1 MLFYQRPVLL
11 VYMPLI
17 FQFLA
22 LVTPSDVNVIHA
34 AMYPQNFACVAT
46 CVLYSWKLTF
56 EK

>member
-1 MLFYQRPVLL
+1 MLFYQRPVL
-11 VYMPLI
+11 VYLPLI